1 MKEIK
6 KQDRRF
12 GRIIGAQTIQSGKE
26 YQLSRFAVQKESDR
40 YLYLFHTFTHQCL
53 QLEKTILKESV
64 SSEELTGRPDLE
76 TMVKNWFYVEKG
88 KDENEF
94 YYGFWRILRTLE
106 SKSGYYNYILYPT
119 NGCNA
124 RCVYCIH
131 EEMQHKSMTEET
143 ALQTAKF
150 IAETH
155 RKNETIVLFWF
166 GGEPLLGE
174 KKIDLIS
181 DYLREHQVP
190 FSGTMLTNGS
200 LINSRILQKMK
211 ERWNIHTVQVSM
223 DAGEAEYIRRKN
235 YYSYHDEYC
244 SVMKNVNALNENGIA
259 TYVRC
264 NVDWDNVE
272 EGAGFL
278 RDLKKE
284 VKDPS
289 KVVVYFEPLVE
300 TRGREDSPLLWE
312 KTYELDRLVKEEGF
326 SRQFSDLPSHILPFY
341 CSFDGASGRITVAQD
356 GKLYGCHDCIP
367 NALYGDVRNG
377 IVEQENWKKSNELC
391 EIREKCKD
399 CPYLP
404 LCTPFSRCPHEE
416 EDCKEK
422 PRRVVTQ
429 GFENLIARIESAP
442 ESK

>member
-6 KQDRRF
+6 KQDRRI
-12 GRIIGAQTIQSGKE
+12 GKIIGTQTIQPGRE
-26 YQLSRFAVQKESDR
+26 YHLSRFVIPKESDR
-40 YLYLFHTFTHQCL
+40 HLYLFHTFTHQCL
-53 QLEKTILKESV
+53 QLEKSIIKESV
-64 SSEELTGRPDLE
+64 SSEELAGRPDLE
-76 TMVKNWFYVEKG
+76 ALVKNWFYIEKG
-88 KDENEF
+88 KDENRF
-94 YYGFWRILRTLE
+94 YYDFWRVLRAMET
-106 SKSGYYNYILYPT
+106 KKGFFQYILIPT
-119 NGCNA
+119 SGCNA
-124 RCVYCIH
+124 RCLYCY
-131 EEMQHKSMTEET
+131 EAGMKRETMTEET
-143 ALQTAKF
+143 ALQAAKF

-155 RKNETIVLFWF
+155 RKNQTVILSWF

-174 KKIDLIS
+174 KPIDLIS
-181 DYLREHQVP
+181 DYLREHQIP

-200 LINSRILQKMK
+200 LINGRILQKMK

-223 DAGEAEYIRRKN
+223 DCGEAEYIRRKN
-235 YYSYHDEYC
+235 YYSYHDEYR
-244 SVMKNVNALNENGIA
+244 SVMKNVNALSENGIA

-289 KVVVYFEPLVE
+289 KVAVYFAPLFQARCRAE
-300 TRGREDSPLLWE
+300 SPLLWQ

-326 SRQFSDLPSHILPFY
+326 SRKISDLPTNTADFA
-341 CSFDGASGRITVAQD
+341 CSFDGASGRIAIAQD
-356 GKLYGCHDCIP
+356 GKLYGCHDCYA

-391 EIREKCKD
+391 EIREKCKG

-416 EDCKEK
+416 ENCKEK